1 MSVTIPQV
9 RNALTSTLTGITV
22 FSGRVLSG
30 WPNQIIPPCCVVY
43 RRTTEKNV
51 EFNGGDNT
59 TFLVQIYLVPTELVS
74 AQLQMDALLAPDGNQ
89 SILGCLTA
97 DTSLGGVV
105 NWLTIP
111 QLDEEGLVE
120 MNGIQYYSAS
130 IQVLVSH
137 N

>member
-1 MSVTIPQV
+1 MAATIPAV
-9 RNALTSTLTGITV
+9 RQAIATALAGITV
-22 FSGRVLSG
+22 FSGRVYSG
-30 WPNQIIPPCCVVY
+30 WPNQVTPPCVTVY

-51 EFNGGDNT
+51 EFNGGDNS
-59 TFLVQIYLVPTELVS
+59 TFLVTVYLVPTELVT
-74 AQLQMDALLAPDGNQ
+74 AQSQMDALLAPDGTQ

-105 NWLTIP
+105 TWLTIP
-111 QLDEEGLVE
+111 QIDEEGLVE
-120 MNGIQYYSAS
+120 VMGVQYYSAS